1 MHSPCSSETESDP
14 PRACHTSTTARRSGG
29 AGESAGGGRKGIRSK
44 QVPAVSTCAAAM
56 ERPVVLYR
64 ARTPGERQHVVLAV
78 HRFRKPQ
85 SQFRKPLLSYVAL
98 SKSGTLSIVHTT
110 LKHVIKRSFTST
122 LHSVPRLRQKNR
134 RRCPNRTRTV
144 STQRSPAGETR
155 APRTYRSRNP
165 YRTPSSHRG
174 SYM

>member
-78 HRFRKPQ
+78 QKHWGRVGQRPREHLLVWDTEDGLPPIDAQLEDTAEAFKALPWFHKSRK
-85 SQFRKPLLSYVAL
+85 
-98 SKSGTLSIVHTT
+98 
-110 LKHVIKRSFTST
+110 
-122 LHSVPRLRQKNR
+122 
-134 RRCPNRTRTV
+134 
-144 STQRSPAGETR
+144 
-155 APRTYRSRNP
+155 
-165 YRTPSSHRG
+165 
-174 SYM
+174 